1 MNIASAEWTP
11 LAGWMLGCCCLEL
24 HVYLLQHLKKV
35 QHFPQMQYSSVCLS
49 DTPRQQCLC
58 THCTNITHTQVG
70 PDVEKTKQIIST
82 LIMMVRMI
90 DK

>member
-35 QHFPQMQYSSVCLS
+35 QHFPQMQYSSVCLTLLDS
-49 DTPRQQCLC
+49 NVCV
-58 THCTNITHTQVG
+58 HTA
-70 PDVEKTKQIIST
+70 QILHIP
-82 LIMMVRMI
+82 
-90 DK
+90 K